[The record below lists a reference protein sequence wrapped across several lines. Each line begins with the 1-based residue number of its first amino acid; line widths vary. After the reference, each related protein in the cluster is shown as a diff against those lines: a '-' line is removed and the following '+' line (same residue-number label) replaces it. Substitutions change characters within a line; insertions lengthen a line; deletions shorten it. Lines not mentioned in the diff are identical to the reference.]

1 MATYISACSVAKVK
15 GAGCGVCGGAEQR
28 QDRGRGERAVLITLP
43 RQAEAVQRC

>member
-15 GAGCGVCGGAEQR
+15 GAGGGAEQR

-43 RQAEAVQRC
+43 RQEEAVQRC